1 VAEAGGRAKVTTAS
15 AEAAAIQSF
24 ANVLGFNK
32 VLAPTFIFIAVH
44 RLTSIEVA
52 KTSNNEF
59 FFIGFCQSCFAR
71 GLAIFSIGTTVTSR
85 KRFSFARG

>member
-1 VAEAGGRAKVTTAS
+1 VAEAGGRAKFTTAS
-15 AEAAAIQSF
+15 ADAAAIQSF

-71 GLAIFSIGTTVTSR
+71 GLANFSDCTTVCP
-85 KRFSFARG
+85 